1 MINLRFIP
9 RLALLRSIW
18 IHPIQSKDRN
28 SHSFPKWISSGPITP
43 YRLFV
48 SWPPRYT
55 HTYTHTRVCHPSFYE
70 WTRHVESL
78 SRRNNHGFSLRP
90 TSICYCPFHAKIYAP
105 WNYEAPLSSKSSIDA
120 PCQLCKGW
128 MWGARQEGIT
138 SESLILF
145 PLLVK
150 RNIESV

>member
-28 SHSFPKWISSGPITP
+28 NHSFPKWISSGPITP

-55 HTYTHTRVCHPSFYE
+55 HTYTHTRVCHPPFYE

-105 WNYEAPLSSKSSIDA
+105 WNYEAPLSSKSSTLRVSYARGECEGRDR
-120 PCQLCKGW
+120 KGLQVNRW
-128 MWGARQEGIT
+128 FFSHYWLKET
-138 SESLILF
+138 
-145 PLLVK
+145 
-150 RNIESV
+150 